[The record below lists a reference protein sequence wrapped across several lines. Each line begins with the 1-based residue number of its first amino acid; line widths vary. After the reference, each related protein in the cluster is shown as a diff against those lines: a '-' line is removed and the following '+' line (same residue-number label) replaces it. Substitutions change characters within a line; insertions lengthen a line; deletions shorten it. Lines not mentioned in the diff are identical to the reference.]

1 MINIESLKKYKNI
14 YMIGIGGTSM
24 SGIAEILK
32 NSGYNVAG
40 SDINESIATDKLI
53 QNGINVT
60 IGHNPSAIS
69 NYDLVVYSAAVK
81 DTDPEIQR
89 AKELNI
95 PTLERKTVL
104 GEITKAFRNTICV
117 SGTHGKST
125 TTSMISMCFLEAN
138 LDPTIQVGATIPAID
153 GNYRVGKSEYF
164 VLEACEYSGSFLSFS
179 PKAEVILN
187 IDNDHLD
194 YYKNIDNIIKAFT
207 DFIKLL
213 PDDGILVYNG
223 DDKNCL
229 HFSKYTKAKSLTF
242 GINSSSC
249 NYVARNISYD
259 KNGFPSFDVYH
270 NNTFY
275 KTIKLSVPGKHN
287 VYNALSCIALC
298 DEIGI
303 DKTVIKNALLK
314 FTGAGRRFEY
324 LGEVNGAKV
333 YDDYGHHPTEI
344 TAVAN
349 ALKNK
354 HYNHSWVIF
363 QPHTYSRTKNLLDD
377 FAKCLTNFDNI
388 IVTDIY
394 AARETNTYGVTS
406 KDIVDKIDSL
416 GRKAYYIP
424 NFDDII
430 DFVKRNVQNEDII
443 ITQGAGTITKV
454 GHKLVQK

>member
-40 SDINESIATDKLI
+40 SDIHESIATNKLI
-53 QNGINVT
+53 QSGINVT

-95 PTLERKTVL
+95 PTLERKIVL
-104 GEITKAFRNTICV
+104 GEITRAFRNTICV

-179 PKAEVILN
+179 PKAEIILN

-194 YYKNIDNIIKAFT
+194 YYKNIDNIKKAFV

-249 NYVARNISYD
+249 NYVAKNISYD

-275 KTIKLSVPGKHN
+275 KTIKLSVPGNTMYIMH
-287 VYNALSCIALC
+287 YL
-298 DEIGI
+298 
-303 DKTVIKNALLK
+303 ALLYVMRLELIK
-314 FTGAGRRFEY
+314 Q
-324 LGEVNGAKV
+324 L
-333 YDDYGHHPTEI
+333 
-344 TAVAN
+344 
-349 ALKNK
+349 LKM
-354 HYNHSWVIF
+354 HY
-363 QPHTYSRTKNLLDD
+363 
-377 FAKCLTNFDNI
+377 
-388 IVTDIY
+388 
-394 AARETNTYGVTS
+394 
-406 KDIVDKIDSL
+406 
-416 GRKAYYIP
+416 
-424 NFDDII
+424 
-430 DFVKRNVQNEDII
+430 
-443 ITQGAGTITKV
+443 
-454 GHKLVQK
+454 